1 MFTLRTEVG
10 RATDNPRT
18 LAKLARIGLELTI
31 ANNRV
36 TFREYR
42 RRTGRRFPRLYTMA
56 RKGRVRYER
65 EREEGEEFADALTV
79 LGRGWGDCDDLI
91 CWRIAELREA
101 GENATVI
108 IYARPRANPDDG
120 WKMHC
125 QLRRANGR
133 IEDPSRFMGL

>member
-18 LAKLARIGLELTI
+18 LMRLARIGLELTI

-36 TFREYR
+36 TFREFKR
-42 RRTGRRFPRLYTMA
+42 KRGRRFPRLYTLA

-65 EREEGEEFADALTV
+65 EREAGEEFADALTV
-79 LGRGWGDCDDLI
+79 LRRGWGDCDDLI

-101 GENATVI
+101 GENAKVV
-108 IYARPRANPDDG
+108 IYARPRKRKNDP
-120 WKMHC
+120 WRMHC
-125 QLRRANGR
+125 QLRRGDGT